1 MASQFLNGPRIHPLY
16 LETRLNIR
24 ICINLIPAEQTDTPL
39 VANTVEE
46 LGRSAGYLS

>member
-1 MASQFLNGPRIHPLY
+1 LNF
-16 LETRLNIR
+16 R

-46 LGRSAGYLS
+46 LGRSAGCLS